1 MSTQLIRPLHA
12 ERLDIRCNVGDAIVA
27 NLAVHVVF
35 FFARQLDT
43 TALAR
48 SFAKALE
55 NIPIFAG
62 RMSMADGTMRIRCK
76 GQGVPFTS
84 VSSGRTL
91 REAIGSASG
100 DGGLWLIDPVN
111 GATARW
117 GWGPLCKV
125 LVTQLADDATAIGF
139 SWHHAVGDMQTLMHF
154 MNAWAAAGADKP
166 LAEPLI
172 VEDRAAYL
180 DEHLGADGAREPGV
194 RCLGLTE
201 TARSALYL
209 VKDARKQRTLHLYFG
224 EDEIARMR
232 DAYGNR
238 MRLSSPGHSAPA
250 LRLSA
255 NDVVCAHVSEALMK
269 ADPAVDRR
277 TLAIAVNA
285 RNRCGLD
292 PMLIGNI
299 LTTLNL
305 DLQCGEAASSIAE
318 RIRHKVD
325 HFADEH
331 CDMRINQ
338 QFLDA
343 AGAWRAARCVS
354 AAFNPAQ
361 WNPFVSNWSG
371 FGVYHIQFED
381 TFTSYYTPLMKLPVA
396 GLGALVEGADGRGLV
411 FQMSLPPKEFEAM
424 SRLAIREHLHRFRC
438 AGDDVPRLHR
448 EVHG

>member
-1 MSTQLIRPLHA
+1 MVAPLIMPVSTQLIRPLHA
-12 ERLDIRCNVGDAIVA
+12 EPLEIRCNVGDAMVA
-27 NLAVHVVF
+27 NLAVHIVF
-35 FFARQLDT
+35 FFGRHLDT
-43 TALAR
+43 GALTRA
-48 SFAKALE
+48 FAHALT
-55 NIPIFAG
+55 NLPIFAG
-62 RMSMADGTMRIRCK
+62 RMTVVDGRMAIRCE

-91 REAIGSASG
+91 REAIRSVSADSG
-100 DGGLWLIDPVN
+100 GWLIDPVN

-117 GWGPLCKV
+117 GLGPLCKV
-125 LVTQLADDATAIGF
+125 RVTQLADDATAIGF
-139 SWHHAVGDMQTLMHF
+139 SWHHAIGDMQTSMHF
-154 MNAWAAAGADKP
+154 MNAWAAAAADKP

-180 DEHLGADGAREPGV
+180 DEHLPADCAREPGV
-194 RCLGLTE
+194 RCLGLAE
-201 TARSALYL
+201 FARSALYL
-209 VKDARKQRTLHLYFG
+209 AKDARKQRTLSFYFG

-238 MRLSSPGHSAPA
+238 M
-250 LRLSA
+250 RLSA

-292 PMLIGNI
+292 PMLVGNI
-299 LTTLNL
+299 ITTLNV
-305 DLQCGEAASSIAE
+305 DLRRGETAGSIAE
-318 RIRHKVD
+318 RIRHNVD
-325 HFADEH
+325 HFAGEH

-354 AAFNPAQ
+354 TAFNPAR
-361 WNPFVSNWSG
+361 WNPVITNWSG
-371 FGVYHIQFED
+371 FGIYRVQFED
-381 TFTSYYTPLMKLPVA
+381 TFPSYCTPVMKLPIA
-396 GLGALVEGADGRGLV
+396 GGGALMQGADGRGLV
-411 FQMSLPPKEFEAM
+411 FQMALPPREFEAT
-424 SRLAIREHLHRFRC
+424 SSPVIREHVQRFRC
-438 AGDDVPRLHR
+438 AGDDIPRLHC